1 MNIEKG
7 IHTQWATID
16 ALVALLP
23 ASRVFTG
30 RAPAGT
36 TKPYASITVAA
47 MSTGGRSDKGMFR
60 TPNIRIQ
67 HWVTKDTFANGK
79 AIQSAIEAG
88 FENADFDLD
97 DGAVHDVHHVDS
109 AHLLEEDP
117 AESLWQFVTI
127 FDFECR
133 EDRTN

>member
-7 IHTQWATID
+7 IHTQWATIG

-36 TKPYASITVAA
+36 TKPYASIAVAA
-47 MSTGGRSDKGMFR
+47 MPTEGRSQLGMFR
-60 TPNIRIQ
+60 TANIRIQ
-67 HWVTKDTFANGK
+67 HWVTKDNFDNGK

-88 FENADFDLD
+88 FENTDFALD
-97 DGAVHDVHHVDS
+97 DGTVHDVHHVDS
-109 AHLLEEDP
+109 THLLEEDP
-117 AESLWQFVTI
+117 TEPLWQFVTI
-127 FDFECR
+127 FDCECR